1 MMTNTDDLDDNGHNL
16 SHDEKDDLHL
26 HHRHLD
32 HRHVGLEGDNGD
44 DGDGKDDSK
53 VMTIIDVASG
63 VRCCCG
69 G

>member
-1 MMTNTDDLDDNGHNL
+1 MSLWVNNVKMMTLMILNGHDL
-16 SHDEKDDLHL
+16 SHDEKDDLHR

-44 DGDGKDDSK
+44 DGDGKDDSN

-63 VRCCCG
+63 V
-69 G
+69 

>member
-44 DGDGKDDSK
+44 GKDDSN